1 MNYFFEILLPL
12 LRHLGTHPLCI
23 TLTMIK
29 RDKIRARRCSQAQR
43 GYSFSIQR
51 KRTQYLYIC
60 HCGQWSGGS
69 DCFFSD
75 CVKGIEWG
83 GFSLPSLNIKQP
95 QRAISIKGP
104 PPFLADQLNQPSRQ
118 IMSTTLLPHLNG
130 FSFKDIFKM
139 DTLDSKLLRRQY
151 FCGSFWW

>member
-1 MNYFFEILLPL
+1 MVQLYNWYFSAKGNLISESFSLWLKSPKKRCQITTLNNWHPNFGDLSKSEFFFFEILLPL
-12 LRHLGTHPLCI
+12 LRHLGTHPLCF

-83 GFSLPSLNIKQP
+83 GFSLPSLNNL
-95 QRAISIKGP
+95 KGP
-104 PPFLADQLNQPSRQ
+104 
-118 IMSTTLLPHLNG
+118 
-130 FSFKDIFKM
+130 
-139 DTLDSKLLRRQY
+139 
-151 FCGSFWW
+151 